1 MQKKIE
7 ELNQTLIKEGHK
19 DLSLNPTELSVLRNV
34 VNHLSSSGATKT
46 SQTVSGGLDLALK
59 LTKIWPYPS
68 RLPGLDLLRLLAVA
82 PQTAAYTHPR
92 GGNIIDLLISSVT
105 ESAPP
110 AENNVMMAI
119 RAFANLFESAEGRTL
134 ALQEFNKIQRLAS
147 DALAEGKTNNRNLLV
162 AITTLYI
169 NYAVLFS
176 SSSAAASSEDFE
188 HPVALLDSLRVI
200 LSTQSDSEI
209 VYRALVAVG
218 TLLGLGGEVK
228 SAAVEVYALQDVVR
242 AAVAKAQ
249 DPRVKN
255 MGKEIAALLK

>member
-34 VNHLSSSGATKT
+34 IAHLSSSGATKT
-46 SQTVSGGLDLALK
+46 SQTISGGLDLALK
-59 LTKIWPYPS
+59 LTLTWPYSS

-82 PQTAAYTHPR
+82 PQTATYTHPR
-92 GGNIIDLLISSVT
+92 GGNIIDLLIASVT
-105 ESAPP
+105 ETATP
-110 AENNVMMAI
+110 AENNIMMAI

-134 ALQEFNKIQRLAS
+134 ALQEFNKIQHLAS
-147 DALAEGKTNNRNLLV
+147 DALADGKTSNRNLLV

-176 SSSAAASSEDFE
+176 SSASSASSEDFE
-188 HPVALLDSLRVI
+188 HPVALLDSLRVV
-200 LSTQSDSEI
+200 LATQADSEV

-218 TLLGLGGEVK
+218 TLLGLGGEVR
-228 SAAVEVYALQDVVR
+228 SAAVEVYGLREGVR
-242 AAVAKAQ
+242 GAVGKAK

-255 MGKEIAALLK
+255 VGGEIAGLLK